1 MTNPYPIPRG
11 VRQTDVLVG
20 NGGRVYGPFDG
31 LKVFDT
37 EDVEVLV
44 RPVDAEFFS
53 TASVTV
59 AKVSSEPFD
68 YFTVEFP
75 YDVPTTTRY
84 QVRSVRLAERS
95 AGVEKGTRIDMTGL
109 EKELSKIATT
119 QQELRR
125 DVFPA
130 DPELADGDILM
141 VKDGRMV
148 PGPDLPALAAEAQ
161 AARDIAVAAAADL
174 IAQGNVPIYSTVD
187 ALAVLEIPQGTTA
200 FQTRGFHELG
210 IGPGMFIDPVDADPA
225 RSDYVEVTV
234 KPVSGPPVQRWYREA
249 QETGRIDLARH
260 GLFGDA
266 ATNNLRDETTTF
278 LDAVE
283 VMADRGLKGL
293 TSPGGRGYKLIHGA
307 VPADFD
313 FDGGG
318 STLFA
323 DFSEH
328 EPGNNYAFT
337 MLSTQSA
344 DNRKIALRNV
354 ILNGQNNPGVVM
366 QGGEPLLYFRGGET
380 DLDRVTMTRG
390 ANRRYTGGVNT
401 PPANK
406 NDYENAEILIR
417 NPTRVTVDRC
427 IFRSSPGE
435 NLQIADDNRTAI
447 VQVMRSY
454 FTKKRDFNSGLWSSS
469 GLNIF
474 NALHVL
480 LWGNIF
486 EDFIKGPANIEAERA
501 FAFFNVV
508 RRVSDSSGLDFCEA
522 RTMRN
527 NQIVCVGNHLE
538 DIVSVGLRFSSSNV
552 LLDGNSYNRVN
563 IGASNE
569 GGVVPGTG
577 AGSWIKNNPAPLYNW
592 IIRNQLYMDWNA
604 AHANLIGVRALGAS
618 STMPVHVELNGNDIY
633 DRPDATNKKALYG
646 FWGQHSELVAKGR
659 HSLGRTA
666 VIYQTGASRLHAID
680 AQFAPE
686 AGESVHTVHLDSAIA
701 AERSIVFDT
710 VKRETVL
717 DAGNFDIRT
726 DGGTIDRKAIH
737 VNNSPAF
744 AATSNNAVAWR
755 DGKLTGTANYT
766 AGGTLADGSGF
777 SLDVTVTGARLG
789 DEPSALVN
797 SGSVA
802 GMNIGATVK
811 QADILTVRVQNETG
825 AVSATLPNP
834 LPITAI
840 VRPGP

>member
-11 VRQTDVLVG
+11 VRQTDILVG

-31 LKVFDT
+31 LKIFDP

-44 RPVDAEFFS
+44 RAAFEEFFS
-53 TASVTV
+53 VVNVTV
-59 AKVSSEPFD
+59 TKVSDEPFD
-68 YFTVEFP
+68 FFTIELPF
-75 YDVPTTTRY
+75 DLLSSTQY
-84 QVRSVRLAERS
+84 QVRSVRVAERS
-95 AGVEKGTRIDMTGL
+95 AGVDKGTRIDMTAL
-109 EKELSKIATT
+109 EKELSKVATT

-125 DVFPA
+125 DVLSP
-130 DPELADGDILM
+130 DPDLSDGDILM
-141 VKDGRMV
+141 VKNGRLV

-161 AARDIAVAAAADL
+161 AARDTAVAAAADL

-187 ALAVLEIPQGTTA
+187 TLGALEIPEASTA
-200 FQTRGFHELG
+200 FQTRGYHSLG
-210 IGPGMFIDPVDADPA
+210 IGPGMFVDPVAVNPN
-225 RSDYVEVTV
+225 RGDYVEVTV
-234 KPVSGPPVQRWYREA
+234 RPVSGPPVQRWYREA

-266 ATNNLRDETTTF
+266 ATNNVRDETASF
-278 LDAVE
+278 LDAIE
-283 VMADRGLKGL
+283 VMADRGLKGIS
-293 TSPGGRGYKLIHGA
+293 SPGGRGYKLIHG
-307 VPADFD
+307 VLPVDVD
-313 FDGGG
+313 IDLGG
-318 STLFA
+318 STLYGQFA
-323 DFSEH
+323 EQQ
-328 EPGNNYAFT
+328 PGNNYT
-337 MLSTQSA
+337 LTCLSTNEI
-344 DNRKIALRNV
+344 DNRKVAFRNG
-354 ILNGQNNPGVVM
+354 IINGQNNPGVVM
-366 QGGEPLLYFRGGET
+366 QGGEPLLYLRGGEVI
-380 DLDRVTMTRG
+380 LDNITMTRG
-390 ANRRYTGGVNT
+390 ANRRYTAGVNT

-417 NPTRVTVDRC
+417 NPKRVTVDRC

-447 VQVMRSY
+447 VQIMRSY
-454 FTKKRDFNSGLWSSS
+454 FTKTRDFNTGLWSSS

-474 NALHVL
+474 NALHAL
-480 LWGNIF
+480 MWGNLF

-522 RTMRN
+522 RTIRN

-563 IGASNE
+563 IATSNE

-577 AGSWIKNNPAPLYNW
+577 AGSWIKNNAAPLYNW
-592 IIRNQLYMDWNA
+592 IVRNQLYMDWNA

-618 STMPVHVELNGNDIY
+618 SSQPVHVEVHGNDIW

-666 VIYQTGASRLHAID
+666 VIYQTGATRLHADD

-686 AGESVHTVHLDSAIA
+686 AGESVHTVHLDSAVA
-701 AERSIVFDT
+701 AERSIVFDN
-710 VKRETVL
+710 VKRETAL

-755 DGKLTGTANYT
+755 NGKITGTANYT
-766 AGGTLADGSGF
+766 AGGTLADGAGF

-789 DEPSALVN
+789 DEASALVN
-797 SGSVA
+797 SGAVA
-802 GMNIGATVK
+802 GMLISATIK
-811 QADILTVRVQNETG
+811 QADIVTVRVQNETG
-825 AVSATLPNP
+825 AVSTTIPNP

-840 VRPGP
+840 VRPAP